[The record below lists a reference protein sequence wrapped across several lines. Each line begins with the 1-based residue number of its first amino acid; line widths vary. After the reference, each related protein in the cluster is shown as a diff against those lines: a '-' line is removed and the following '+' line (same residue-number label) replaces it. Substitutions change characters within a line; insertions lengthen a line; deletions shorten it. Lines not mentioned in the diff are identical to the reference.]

1 MTQRSSDPQQV
12 SDIILEQIIGKKPR
26 KPQTYEMRLKRGEEK
41 DIEFCKN
48 YDERI
53 SEWEAKAEEVRLK
66 AVEER
71 KKDLQDAKDFK
82 VKENPPVNVRYK
94 DVLEDFIKAYPR
106 FNLDKSEF
114 SFINPYSESKEPE
127 YLVHTLI
134 CYFLRNEKFLN
145 SPLLNTELS
154 KPSFNKGLLII
165 GGYGNGKTS
174 VMQTLIFC
182 FSQFVKYIEQIK
194 PSNKKELYEQ
204 FKINQ
209 CISSDIVNQY
219 NLAGDKSHMD
229 YILNP
234 LMSKEQ
240 LYIDD
245 ILREQIG
252 NNFGKRNI
260 FLDVLTHRADRGFKT
275 HLTLNYKEDG
285 EDVLSTEDSLY
296 MFRDK
301 YDGRVHDR
309 LFGLYNI
316 IELKSK
322 SFRR

>member
-1 MTQRSSDPQQV
+1 MAERKAEPQKV
-12 SDIILEQIIGKKPR
+12 SDVILEQIIGKRPR
-26 KPQTYEMRLKRGEEK
+26 KPQTYEMRKKLGTPE
-41 DIEFCKN
+41 DLAFCER

-53 SEWEAKAEEVRLK
+53 AEWEAKAEEVR
-66 AVEER
+66 
-71 KKDLQDAKDFK
+71 KKTLEQRQKDIQEGIDYK
-82 VKENPPVNVRYK
+82 PKENPPIKVLYKNVL
-94 DVLEDFIKAYPR
+94 DDFLQAYPK
-106 FNLDKSEF
+106 FNLEKKDF
-114 SFINPYSESKEPE
+114 SFINPYSDSKEPE
-127 YLVHTLI
+127 YLIHTLI
-134 CYFLRNEKFLN
+134 CYFLKNDKFFN
-145 SPLLNTELS
+145 SPLLNTKLS

-165 GGYGNGKTS
+165 GGYGNGKTT

-182 FSQFVKYIEQIK
+182 FSQFIKYIQKTK
-194 PSNKKELYEQ
+194 PSNEKELFEQ

-209 CISSDIVNQY
+209 CVSSDIVNQY
-219 NLAGDKSHMD
+219 NLAEDKGHMD

-234 LMSKEQ
+234 LMSKIQ

-245 ILREQIG
+245 ILREQIA

-275 HLTLNYKEDG
+275 HLTLNPKEVDG
-285 EDVLSTEDSLY
+285 KVLSTEESLF
-296 MFRDK
+296 MFRDQ

-316 IELKSK
+316 IELTSK